1 MRNSVPNTDGY
12 RDSHRPATIAD
23 APCYCYSDSHSH
35 GTGHYPD
42 AFLEPKP
49 NARSGAGA

>member
-1 MRNSVPNTDGY
+1 MRNSVPNSDGY
-12 RDSHRPATIAD
+12 RDSHRDPATAD
-23 APCYCYSDSHSH
+23 ANCYCDSH
-35 GTGHYPD
+35 GAGHHSD